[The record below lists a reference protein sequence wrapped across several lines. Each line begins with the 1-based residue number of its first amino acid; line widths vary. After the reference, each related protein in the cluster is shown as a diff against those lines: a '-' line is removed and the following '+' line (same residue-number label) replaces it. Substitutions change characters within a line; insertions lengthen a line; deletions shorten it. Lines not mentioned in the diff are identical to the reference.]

1 MDEKYY
7 ITNKKFLELAS
18 NLLNENGENN
28 NKLLNIILTG
38 FNLNIQ
44 LYEDMLKLNYL
55 DDLTGIMLDL
65 YAKMLGLYRTGMN
78 DQDFRS
84 LIKSTLMLKSN
95 GVSFNSIITAL
106 STFLNI
112 DPKLVRILEPNND
125 NNTESRHIQLISIY
139 ASVDIKKM
147 ISFLKQIKAAGIIID
162 CYEYI
167 VSEIYYEYDY
177 VEYDD
182 FLSPYTQVKQYKINC
197 RGEISDITD
206 YKKLFYEYDYH
217 KYPLNELIDINE
229 K

>member
-7 ITNKKFLELAS
+7 MTSKKFLELAS
-18 NLLNENGENN
+18 NLLNEKGENN
-28 NKLLNIILTG
+28 QKLLNILLTG
-38 FNLNIQ
+38 MNLNIK

-55 DDLTGIMLDL
+55 NDLEGVMLDL
-65 YAKMLGLYRTGMN
+65 YAKMLGLYRTGLN

-112 DPKLVRILEPNND
+112 DPKLIRILEPNND
-125 NNTESRHIQLISIY
+125 SDIESRHIQLISIY
-139 ASVDIKKM
+139 TSVDINKM
-147 ISFLKQIKAAGIIID
+147 IAFLKQIKAAGIIID

-182 FLSPYTQVKQYKINC
+182 FLSSYTKIQQYKINC

-206 YKKLFYEYDYH
+206 YKNLFYEYDQH
-217 KYPLNELIDINE
+217 EYPLNELIDINE